1 MKITGQTSIYGI
13 IGCPVKHSL
22 SPVFQSYFAKK
33 YGMSA
38 VYVPFHVE
46 ERNLQTAIT
55 GLGALG
61 VQGVNIT
68 VPYKEKV
75 LPFTECDGDVV
86 QIGAANTLHQNV
98 LGDWQA
104 SNTDWKGVAAV
115 LQGAGLP
122 LQNESL
128 LLFGAG
134 GTSRAVLHAVSSLGF
149 KSVGICNRSPE
160 RVSVLLEHVAQYYP
174 QLDCFQVAWNQ
185 QAVSA
190 ASKDSHFIVN
200 TTSIGLVEA
209 CQFPFELGGSGWA
222 MDAVYKPAGETPFT
236 LAASQG
242 GRLAIDGLAM
252 LIAQGASSFNIW
264 HPSVEPD
271 KLDALMWM
279 EHQLGR
285 KSVILPGWEGFK

>member
-1 MKITGQTSIYGI
+1 VKITGQTSTYGI

-22 SPVFQSYFAKK
+22 SPVFQAYFAKK
-33 YGMSA
+33 HGISA

-46 ERNLQTAIT
+46 ERNLQAAIT

-75 LPFTECDGDVV
+75 LQFAECNRDVV
-86 QIGAANTLHQNV
+86 QIGAANTLHQNSS
-98 LGDWQA
+98 GDWQA
-104 SNTDWKGVAAV
+104 SNTDWQGVAAV
-115 LQGAGLP
+115 LKGTGMP
-122 LQNESL
+122 LEGESL

-134 GTSRAVLHAVSSLGF
+134 GTSRAVLHAVSMLGL
-149 KSVGICNRSPE
+149 KKIGICNRSPE
-160 RVSVLLEHVAQYYP
+160 RVNVLLEHVAQYYP
-174 QLDCFQVAWNQ
+174 KLDCFQVAWNQ

-190 ASKDSHFIVN
+190 ACKDSHFMIN
-200 TTSIGLVEA
+200 TTSIGLMEA
-209 CQFPFELGGSGWA
+209 CSFPFKLDGSGWA

-242 GRLAIDGLAM
+242 GRLAVDGLAM

-285 KSVILPGWEGFK
+285 KSVALPGWGGF